1 MLDFLLILYFFLYKY
16 VDIYIY
22 IFFSVSLK
30 ATVNNSGSPCPK
42 QTVISIQL
50 KGTSG

>member
-16 VDIYIY
+16 VDIYMY
-22 IFFSVSLK
+22 FFSVSLK

>member
-16 VDIYIY
+16 VDIYF
-22 IFFSVSLK
+22 FFSVSLK